1 MICILDS
8 GMHITPGDIHI
19 TCEMACDMHSST
31 ECALATSD
39 VHITTAMHT
48 TRDERG
54 VKLDLDWKRKIDVF
68 PSYDHKFSLGPFQ

>member
-1 MICILDS
+1 MYICKGDMHTVDS

-19 TCEMACDMHSST
+19 ITCEMACDMHTGT

-48 TRDERG
+48 
-54 VKLDLDWKRKIDVF
+54 L
-68 PSYDHKFSLGPFQ
+68 